1 MVINEQTK
9 KYKVLDIAEYIVN
22 VSYRYSWRPYY
33 LSGEKLTKIL
43 RVIQMY
49 FSEILH
55 KEIFIDNV
63 DDFVRNN
70 KQYFCDVKLLLDEN
84 KNFDFIDDIN
94 KEIINLIIYDM
105 KNLIGLEINE
115 NYMWNIISSQLFC
128 YYFNHIVNDK

>member
-1 MVINEQTK
+1 MIINEQTK
-9 KYKVLDIAEYIVN
+9 KYNILDIAEYIVN
-22 VSYRYSWRPYY
+22 VSYRYSWKPYY

-43 RVIQMY
+43 QVIQMY
-49 FSEILH
+49 FNKILH
-55 KEIFIDNV
+55 EEIFIDDVN
-63 DDFVRNN
+63 DFVRNN

-115 NYMWNIISSQLFC
+115 NYMLNVISSQPRR
-128 YYFNHIVNDK
+128 

>member
-1 MVINEQTK
+1 MIVNEQTQ
-9 KYKVLDIAEYIVN
+9 KYNVLDIAEYIVN

-43 RVIQMY
+43 QVIKMY
-49 FSEILH
+49 FNKILH
-55 KEIFIDNV
+55 KEIFIDDV

-84 KNFDFIDDIN
+84 KNFDFIDNIN

-105 KNLIGLEINE
+105 KNLIGLEIDE
-115 NYMWNIISSQLFC
+115 NYMLNVISSQP
-128 YYFNHIVNDK
+128 KR

>member
-1 MVINEQTK
+1 MNKRGKKMVINEQTK
-9 KYKVLDIAEYIVN
+9 KYNILDIAEYIVN
-22 VSYRYSWRPYY
+22 VSYRYSWKPYY

-43 RVIQMY
+43 QVIQMY
-49 FSEILH
+49 FNKILH
-55 KEIFIDNV
+55 EEIFIDDVN
-63 DDFVRNN
+63 DFVRNN

-115 NYMWNIISSQLFC
+115 NYMLNVISSQPRR
-128 YYFNHIVNDK
+128 

>member
-1 MVINEQTK
+1 MIINEQTK
-9 KYKVLDIAEYIVN
+9 KYNVLDIAEYIVN

-33 LSGEKLTKIL
+33 LSGEKLIKIL

-49 FSEILH
+49 FNKILY
-55 KEIFIDNV
+55 EEVFMDDV

-94 KEIINLIIYDM
+94 KDIINLIIYDM

-115 NYMWNIISSQLFC
+115 NYILNVISSQPRR
-128 YYFNHIVNDK
+128 

>member
-9 KYKVLDIAEYIVN
+9 KYNVLDIAEYIVN

-33 LSGEKLTKIL
+33 LNGEKLTKIL

-49 FSEILH
+49 FSKILH

-70 KQYFCDVKLLLDEN
+70 KEYFYDVKLFLDEN
-84 KNFDFIDDIN
+84 KDFDFIDDID
-94 KEIINLIIYDM
+94 KELMKII
-105 KNLIGLEINE
+105 
-115 NYMWNIISSQLFC
+115 C
-128 YYFNHIVNDK
+128 

>member
-1 MVINEQTK
+1 MNKRGKKMVINEQTK
-9 KYKVLDIAEYIVN
+9 KYNVLDIAEYIVN
-22 VSYRYSWRPYY
+22 VSYRYSWKPYY

-43 RVIQMY
+43 QVIQMY
-49 FSEILH
+49 FNKILH
-55 KEIFIDNV
+55 EEIFIDDV

-94 KEIINLIIYDM
+94 KDIINLIIYDM

-115 NYMWNIISSQLFC
+115 NYILNVISSQPRR
-128 YYFNHIVNDK
+128 

>member
-55 KEIFIDNV
+55 KEIFIDDVN
-63 DDFVRNN
+63 DFVRNN
-70 KQYFCDVKLLLDEN
+70 KKYFCDVKLLLNEN
-84 KNFDFIDDIN
+84 KNFDFLDDVY

-105 KNLIGLEINE
+105 KNFIGLEISE
-115 NYMWNIISSQLFC
+115 NDMLNIISSQP
-128 YYFNHIVNDK
+128 KR

>member
-9 KYKVLDIAEYIVN
+9 KYNILDIAEYIVN
-22 VSYRYSWRPYY
+22 VSYRYSWKPYY

-43 RVIQMY
+43 QVIQMY
-49 FSEILH
+49 FNKILH
-55 KEIFIDNV
+55 EEIFIDDVN
-63 DDFVRNN
+63 DFVRNN

-115 NYMWNIISSQLFC
+115 NYMLNVISSQPRR
-128 YYFNHIVNDK
+128 

>member
-22 VSYRYSWRPYY
+22 VSYRYSWRSYY

-84 KNFDFIDDIN
+84 KNFDFIDDVDR
-94 KEIINLIIYDM
+94 EIINLIIYDM
-105 KNLIGLEINE
+105 KNFIGLEISE
-115 NYMWNIISSQLFC
+115 NDMLNIISSQP
-128 YYFNHIVNDK
+128 KR

>member
-9 KYKVLDIAEYIVN
+9 KYNVLDIAEYIVN
-22 VSYRYSWRPYY
+22 VSYRYSWKPYY

-43 RVIQMY
+43 QVIQMY
-49 FSEILH
+49 FNKILH
-55 KEIFIDNV
+55 EEIFIDDV

-70 KQYFCDVKLLLDEN
+70 KQYFCDVRLLLDEN

-94 KEIINLIIYDM
+94 KDIINLIIYDM

-115 NYMWNIISSQLFC
+115 NYMLNIISSQPRR
-128 YYFNHIVNDK
+128 

>member
-1 MVINEQTK
+1 MIINEQTK
-9 KYKVLDIAEYIVN
+9 KYNVLDIAEYIVN
-22 VSYRYSWRPYY
+22 VSYKYSWRPYY

-43 RVIQMY
+43 QVIKMY
-49 FSEILH
+49 FNKILH
-55 KEIFIDNV
+55 EEIFIDDV

-94 KEIINLIIYDM
+94 KDIINLIIYDM

-115 NYMWNIISSQLFC
+115 NYMLNVISSQPR
-128 YYFNHIVNDK
+128 K

>member
-9 KYKVLDIAEYIVN
+9 KYNVLDIAEYIVN
-22 VSYRYSWRPYY
+22 VSYRYSWKPYY

-43 RVIQMY
+43 QVIQMY
-49 FSEILH
+49 FNKILH
-55 KEIFIDNV
+55 EEIFIDNV

-94 KEIINLIIYDM
+94 KDIINLIIYDM

-115 NYMWNIISSQLFC
+115 NYMLNVISSQPRR
-128 YYFNHIVNDK
+128 

>member
-1 MVINEQTK
+1 MIINEQITK
-9 KYKVLDIAEYIVN
+9 YNVFDIAEYIVN

-49 FSEILH
+49 FSKILH
-55 KEIFIDNV
+55 KEIFIDDVN
-63 DDFVRNN
+63 DFVRNN
-70 KQYFCDVKLLLDEN
+70 KQYFYDVKLLLDEN

-94 KEIINLIIYDM
+94 KDIINLIIYDM

-115 NYMWNIISSQLFC
+115 NYMLNVISSQPRR
-128 YYFNHIVNDK
+128 